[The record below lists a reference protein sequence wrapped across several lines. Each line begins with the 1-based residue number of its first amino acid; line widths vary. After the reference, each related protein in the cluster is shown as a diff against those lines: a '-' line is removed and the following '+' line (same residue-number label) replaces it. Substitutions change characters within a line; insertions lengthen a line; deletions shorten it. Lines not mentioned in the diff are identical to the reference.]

1 MSKPI
6 LKRINFFLIIG
17 LAFLVLIAS
26 IRFTFDSTFEL
37 NSSLQ
42 NLLNLSVSV
51 IIESTP
57 FVVLGTILSA
67 LLQRFVSYSKVNRW
81 LPSNGFLRRAL
92 LSLLGVFVP
101 VCECGNVPLARGLI
115 LKGFTIPEAITFLL
129 AAPILN
135 PLTIITT
142 YQAFGWENGILI
154 GRIVGGFLIA
164 NIIGW
169 YFSTHKN
176 THSLLT
182 QKFEYSC
189 SHAKDHNHQPGVLKT
204 FIEETNAIMPTV
216 VLGSFI
222 AGGIHALVPQ
232 SVLVSLASNPATAI
246 LVMILMAFIIAICSN
261 VDAFF
266 ALSFATIFPSYSI
279 LIFLLV
285 GPLVDIKML
294 ALLRTTFNTKTVIK
308 ITILVLI
315 LSITISLG
323 VDVLNV

>member
-1 MSKPI
+1 MRPTSLRK
-6 LKRINFFLIIG
+6 INFFLLIG
-17 LAFLVLIAS
+17 LILLALLAL
-26 IRFTFDSTFEL
+26 IRFTFDSTFILED
-37 NSSLQ
+37 SLQ
-42 NLLNLSVSV
+42 NLVNLSISV

-57 FVVLGTILSA
+57 FVILGTILSA
-67 LLQRFVSYSKVNRW
+67 LLQRFVSYDKVSRW
-81 LPSNGFLRRAL
+81 LPKNTFLRRGI

-115 LKGFTIPEAITFLL
+115 LKGFTVPEAVTFLL
-129 AAPILN
+129 AAPILS

-154 GRIVGGFLIA
+154 GRIIGGFLIA

-169 YFSTHKN
+169 YFSTQTN
-176 THSLLT
+176 PHSLLT
-182 QKFEYSC
+182 EKFEAAC
-189 SHAKDHNHQPGVLKT
+189 SHSHNEDRKPCVFKT

-222 AGGIHALVPQ
+222 AGSIHALIPQ
-232 SVLVSLASNPATAI
+232 SLLTSLASNPITAI
-246 LVMILMAFIIAICSN
+246 LVMVLMAFIIAICSN

-266 ALSFATIFPSYSI
+266 ALSFAGIFPSYSI

-294 ALLRTTFNTKTVIK
+294 ALLRTTFKTKTVIT